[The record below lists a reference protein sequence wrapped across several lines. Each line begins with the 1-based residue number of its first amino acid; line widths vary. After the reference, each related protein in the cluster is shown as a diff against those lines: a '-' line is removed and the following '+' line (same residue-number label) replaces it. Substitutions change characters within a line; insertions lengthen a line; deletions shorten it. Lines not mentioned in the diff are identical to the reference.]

1 MPSRPSSLPFVP
13 VVLALLRA
21 LGQHRQLPPEEV
33 NQAAQWITLAVLQG
47 LAQPA
52 SLLLPPHQ
60 VEPAERRRA
69 PTAPSPPSKD
79 PAGNEDQ
86 RVVEPVQVARADTVR
101 ELARRVEVLE
111 EELHRLRDTVTDSRP
126 RLLTKKAFLR
136 EHPDL
141 YTKSG
146 LDKVLF
152 LREDNGLSDFG
163 AIYQRKKGCRVL
175 IDPKRFLAWYRWFHG
190 RGARGRACDGPRP

>member
-1 MPSRPSSLPFVP
+1 MPFAP

-21 LGQHRQLPPEEV
+21 LVQHRQLPPEEA
-33 NQAAQWITLAVLQG
+33 NQAAQWISLAVLQG
-47 LAQPA
+47 LLQPA
-52 SLLLPPHQ
+52 SLLLPSHPA
-60 VEPAERRRA
+60 EPAERRRA
-69 PTAPSPPSKD
+69 PTDTSPPPEE
-79 PAGNEDQ
+79 PAGNEEELS
-86 RVVEPVQVARADTVR
+86 VEPVQVARADAVR
-101 ELARRVEVLE
+101 ALAHRVEVLE
-111 EELHRLRDTVTDSRP
+111 EAFHRLRGTVTDTGP

-136 EHPDL
+136 EYPDL